1 MATPAFQRLVMQWK
15 ASRDASTNQSQLPRS
30 QSFHSDQEAEQK
42 DGDQPDVYEAFED
55 HLQGSGNGMTEE
67 EKERAKEFLESL
79 IAMKD
84 EGTPDEELKKEILSA
99 VKDGTVSPSIGGYL
113 VSLFQ
118 LG

>member
-1 MATPAFQRLVMQWK
+1 MATPEFQRMVMQWK
-15 ASRDASTNQSQLPRS
+15 ASRNASANQSQLPRS

-55 HLQGSGNGMTEE
+55 HLQGSGMTEE
-67 EKERAKEFLESL
+67 EKEKAKEFLESL